1 MGIHRIKSFLYI
13 ILLAWGLPAE
23 CTCCL
28 TEQYFNENILSYP
41 FSFFDTGTAA
51 NQPVLYQ
58 YEINTESCASNL
70 LSIEVE
76 YKIFSPEI
84 GISSY
89 ETFYTGNIILN
100 DAIPLKYFTNNEIQS
115 ASGPSI
121 KGNAKLESLISY
133 VSQSGK
139 MPNGKYLIHFTLISS
154 DDPIFIVPP
163 KIIEVQSPVTLEL
176 LSPGGT
182 LSELSNA
189 YTFSTV
195 PLFTWFSDYCPSCE
209 YAIRV
214 CEYNQNEHESLEDAL
229 VEWSLVPM
237 DQSQNYHSLGWNAH
251 SFQYPSIGNVD
262 LEVGKY
268 YLWQVRRSFSTAL
281 DVNHDYSGINVFEV
295 RSPDKLQLDYSDPYL
310 AVIESIIGT
319 AQFYLLFSPGGDL
332 ERFTTDGD
340 AIWINDDEI
349 NIEALHSI
357 LSEIKAG
364 NATLESVRI
373 K

>member
-1 MGIHRIKSFLYI
+1 MYIHRIKTFLYI
-13 ILLAWGLPAE
+13 ILLSWSFPAE

-41 FSFFDTGTAA
+41 FSFFDAGSNAV
-51 NQPVLYQ
+51 QPMLYQ
-58 YEINTESCASNL
+58 YAINTDCGSSSNL
-70 LSIEVE
+70 SITAE

-89 ETFYTGNIILN
+89 EIFYTGRIVLDNTTPI
-100 DAIPLKYFTNNEIQS
+100 KYFTNNEINS

-121 KGNAKLESLISY
+121 SGNAKLESLISY
-133 VSQSGK
+133 IGQSGK
-139 MPNGKYLIHFTLISS
+139 MPNGKLLIQFTLNSN
-154 DDPIFIVPP
+154 DEPIFIVPP
-163 KIIEVQSPVTLEL
+163 KIIEIQAPVTLEL
-176 LSPGGT
+176 LSPGGS
-182 LSELSNA
+182 LADLSNS
-189 YTFSTV
+189 YTFSTT
-195 PLFTWFSDYCPSCE
+195 PLFTWFSDYCPTCE

-229 VEWSLVPM
+229 VGWSLVPM
-237 DQSQNYHSLGWNAH
+237 DLSQDYYFIGWNAH
-251 SFQYPSIGNVD
+251 SFQYPSVGHMD

-268 YLWQVRRSFSTAL
+268 YLWQVRSSFSTAL
-281 DVNHDYSGINVFEV
+281 DVHHDYSAINVFEV

-319 AQFYLLFSPGGDL
+319 DQFYLLFSPGGDL
-332 ERFTTDGD
+332 ERYTTYGD

-349 NIEALHSI
+349 NIDVLHSI

-364 NATLESVRI
+364 NATLERVQI

>member
-41 FSFFDTGTAA
+41 FSFFDASA
-51 NQPVLYQ
+51 SVLQPVLYQ

-139 MPNGKYLIHFTLISS
+139 MPNGKYLIHFTLNSS
-154 DDPIFIVPP
+154 DEPIFIVPP

-195 PLFTWFSDYCPSCE
+195 PLFTWFSDYCPLCD

-229 VEWSLVPM
+229 VGWSLVPM
-237 DQSQNYHSLGWNAH
+237 DQSQDYHSLGWNAH
-251 SFQYPSIGNVD
+251 SFQYPSVGHVD

-319 AQFYLLFSPGGDL
+319 DQFYLLFSPGGDL